1 MSLFRIL
8 LMQQEK
14 YKDATHWITVGYREG
29 SLGYHDIL
37 GFGRINPEKVFDG
50 FKENP
55 IRRLFLAENQASYK
69 KSFTFM
75 LDSRLNDDV
84 ILSRCSVY
92 IKNLASNI
100 AFTCKFTTLTG
111 FSSVSITS
119 GSPVESFFTADDIG
133 KTIPL
138 KIEITGSSGSGPTQ
152 PTKPDP
158 GLM

>member
-8 LMQQEK
+8 LMQQKK
-14 YKDATHWITVGYREG
+14 YKDATHWITVGGSKKRLGYRTGSYG
-29 SLGYHDIL
+29 SLEPTDIFVGNNKNTIDLLILETDIDERVFSLLFKDKVGSGYK
-37 GFGRINPEKVFDG
+37 N
-50 FKENP
+50 FK
-55 IRRLFLAENQASYK
+55 LY
-69 KSFTFM
+69 M
-75 LDSRLNDDV
+75 
-84 ILSRCSVY
+84 
-92 IKNLASNI
+92 KNLASDI
-100 AFTCKFTTLTG
+100 AFTVNFDNAYG
-111 FSSVSITS
+111 VNQASIKS